1 MGSRPAA
8 FFRVEGAIT
17 RMGATRCAAWF
28 AAQSQEFSSR
38 LARLGAVALS
48 APASLTDATTGTRM
62 AWMGMRGL
70 SEDRLVVLGE
80 EYGVEVLLPSIRP
93 VAKDLMARARR
104 EGQVVVWVSDHLES
118 VVRPVADALKVDV
131 LLANRAEVRNG
142 RCTGA
147 LLEPVVGRVGG
158 VLLKDLA
165 RQHDLDLQHSAAYG
179 AREADIALLSSV
191 ALPCAVHPDRGLRSA
206 ARDLDWP
213 VVEA

>member
-8 FFRVEGAIT
+8 FFRFEGAIT

-28 AAQSQEFSSR
+28 AAQSQEMSSR

-48 APASLTDATTGTRM
+48 GPAGLTDATMGTRM
-62 AWMGMRGL
+62 AWMGMRGM

-80 EYGVEVLLPSIRP
+80 EYALDVLLPAVRP
-93 VAKDLMARARR
+93 VARDLMARARR
-104 EGQVVVWVSDHLES
+104 EGQAIVWVSEHLDS
-118 VVRPVADALKVDV
+118 VVQPVAKALKVDIV
-131 LLANRAEVRNG
+131 WANRAELRNG

-147 LLEPVVGRVGG
+147 LVDPVMGRVGG
-158 VLLKDLA
+158 GLLKDLA
-165 RQHDLDLQHSAAYG
+165 RQHDLDVVRSAAYG

-191 ALPCAVHPDRGLRSA
+191 GLPCAVYPDRGLRSA